1 MNLIFIGAAFLRRGG
16 HLVLKVK
23 FGCSPFSLQ
32 ESCDSFCDAIR
43 VPLMRAVFFI
53 TAALT
58 ALASAQTENVY
69 QLRWVG
75 DYQTGAWDTDAAEN
89 IAFDSV
95 RARAF
100 IASAESGTV
109 KVVSVTDPTDMSG
122 ARATPTGTDSHAS
135 AHAPLRRAK
144 RTHTHIREPRTLAST
159 R

>member
-1 MNLIFIGAAFLRRGG
+1 MAL
-16 HLVLKVK
+16 
-23 FGCSPFSLQ
+23 FSQ
-32 ESCDSFCDAIR
+32 H
-43 VPLMRAVFFI
+43 MFFI

-69 QLRWVG
+69 RLRWVS

-89 IAFDSV
+89 IAFDSA

-135 AHAPLRRAK
+135 ARAPLRRAE
-144 RTHTHIREPRTLAST
+144 RAHTHIREPRTPAST

>member
-1 MNLIFIGAAFLRRGG
+1 MLRNVLIG
-16 HLVLKVK
+16 
-23 FGCSPFSLQ
+23 S
-32 ESCDSFCDAIR
+32 
-43 VPLMRAVFFI
+43 
-53 TAALT
+53 ALT
-58 ALASAQTENVY
+58 AITSAQGNTVY
-69 QLRWVG
+69 RLTWVG

-122 ARATPTGTDSHAS
+122 ARGRRRGLQIRTQ
-135 AHAPLRRAK
+135 AHTRPCAEHT
-144 RTHTHIREPRTLAST
+144 RTREPQSLNLDTPRQCLPCLSQRLA

>member
-1 MNLIFIGAAFLRRGG
+1 MAL
-16 HLVLKVK
+16 
-23 FGCSPFSLQ
+23 FSQ
-32 ESCDSFCDAIR
+32 H
-43 VPLMRAVFFI
+43 MFFI

-69 QLRWVG
+69 RLRWVS

-122 ARATPTGTDSHAS
+122 AHGRR
-135 AHAPLRRAK
+135 RRAQI
-144 RTHTHIREPRTLAST
+144 RTRAHTRPCAEHTRPREPRTLTLNPDTPT
-159 R
+159 RSVPRVSQRLAR

>member
-1 MNLIFIGAAFLRRGG
+1 LIKLDERADFQIPVFLYCTPR
-16 HLVLKVK
+16 K
-23 FGCSPFSLQ
+23 
-32 ESCDSFCDAIR
+32 
-43 VPLMRAVFFI
+43 MRMLILFKI
-53 TAALT
+53 AALT
-58 ALASAQTENVY
+58 ALASAQTTVY
-69 QLRWVG
+69 RLRWVG

-122 ARATPTGTDSHAS
+122 ARGRR
-135 AHAPLRRAK
+135 RRAQI
-144 RTHTHIREPRTLAST
+144 RTQAHTRPCAEHTRTREPQSLNLDTTPSMSRVSQRLA

>member
-1 MNLIFIGAAFLRRGG
+1 MGITR
-16 HLVLKVK
+16 
-23 FGCSPFSLQ
+23 FSVGLY
-32 ESCDSFCDAIR
+32 
-43 VPLMRAVFFI
+43 PNMRALFLI
-53 TAALT
+53 ATALT
-58 ALASAQTENVY
+58 ALASAQTTVY
-69 QLRWVG
+69 RLRWVG

-122 ARATPTGTDSHAS
+122 ARGRR
-135 AHAPLRRAK
+135 RRAQI
-144 RTHTHIREPRTLAST
+144 RTQAHTRPCAEHTRTREPQSLNLDTTPSMSRVSQRLA

>member
-1 MNLIFIGAAFLRRGG
+1 MLAVFSARIVRFAF
-16 HLVLKVK
+16 VSQSEYPV
-23 FGCSPFSLQ
+23 
-32 ESCDSFCDAIR
+32 
-43 VPLMRAVFFI
+43 MRAVFFI

>member
-1 MNLIFIGAAFLRRGG
+1 
-16 HLVLKVK
+16 
-23 FGCSPFSLQ
+23 
-32 ESCDSFCDAIR
+32 
-43 VPLMRAVFFI
+43 MRAVFFI

-75 DYQTGAWDTDAAEN
+75 DYQTGAWNTDAAEN

-109 KVVSVTDPTDMSG
+109 KVVSVTDPTDISG

-135 AHAPLRRAK
+135 ARAPLRRAK